1 MASALW
7 LGFSEPG
14 RLAPFLA
21 LPVQVMVLPRLPQK
35 APLSGQRFFTPA
47 AGAPMMAALAGRDL
61 YYIGVDDFSPIPI
74 PPSHGRLL
82 APAARSGLPR
92 HRPGSNTRRCA
103 AFFRRR
109 NPAPFTLPAAKCAA
123 QWWRRIICP

>member
-82 APAARSGLPR
+82 ALGEIPPPAGSPPHPAEPPSRSGAC
-92 HRPGSNTRRCA
+92 RRA
-103 AFFRRR
+103 ASR
-109 NPAPFTLPAAKCAA
+109 
-123 QWWRRIICP
+123 

>member
-35 APLSGQRFFTPA
+35 APLPGQRFFTPA
-47 AGAPMMAALAGRDL
+47 AGAPMMAALCCILPPAEPSTFYIAGGEVRCSVVEEDYL
-61 YYIGVDDFSPIPI
+61 PLIERL
-74 PPSHGRLL
+74 GRL
-82 APAARSGLPR
+82 
-92 HRPGSNTRRCA
+92 
-103 AFFRRR
+103 
-109 NPAPFTLPAAKCAA
+109 
-123 QWWRRIICP
+123 